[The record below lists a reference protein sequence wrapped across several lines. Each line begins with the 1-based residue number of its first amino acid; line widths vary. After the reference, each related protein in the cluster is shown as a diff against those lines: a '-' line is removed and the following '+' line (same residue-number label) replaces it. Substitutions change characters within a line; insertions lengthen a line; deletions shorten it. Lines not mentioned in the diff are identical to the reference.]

1 MEANER
7 AEILLNKYSL
17 GYIKQVVNS
26 TIKNARKNDEIEVL
40 NHWNEISLIIKKKLN
55 DNNRPN

>member
-40 NHWNEISLIIKKKLN
+40 NHWNEISLIIKEKINENSK
-55 DNNRPN
+55 

>member
-7 AEILLNKYSL
+7 AEILLKKYSL

-40 NHWNEISLIIKKKLN
+40 NHWNEISLIIKEKLN
-55 DNNRPN
+55 ANNRTN

>member
-40 NHWNEISLIIKKKLN
+40 NHWNEISLIIKEKLN
-55 DNNRPN
+55 ER

>member
-55 DNNRPN
+55 ENNRPN

>member
-26 TIKNARKNDEIEVL
+26 SIKNARKNDEIEVL
-40 NHWNEISLIIKKKLN
+40 NHWNEISLIIKEKINENSK
-55 DNNRPN
+55 

>member
-40 NHWNEISLIIKKKLN
+40 NHWNEISLIIKEKITKTKTK
-55 DNNRPN
+55 

>member
-26 TIKNARKNDEIEVL
+26 TIKNARKNDEIEIL
-40 NHWNEISLIIKKKLN
+40 NHWNEISLIIKEKLN
-55 DNNRPN
+55 ANNRPN